1 MIRSRT
7 LVGRAVLATVAV
19 ALAGAPA
26 AAQQLPPARQI
37 LDRYVEAV
45 GGKAVWA
52 NRQSQRT
59 VAEMSMS
66 GVTIQM
72 EMLAARPNKM
82 LMKMNMPGMG
92 EMLQGYDGQ
101 VAWSRN
107 PMQGTRILAGAE
119 LAQTAR
125 QADFDS
131 SVDPAKNFPTIET
144 LERTEMAGQ
153 PCYMVRM
160 VAVDG
165 DEVRS
170 CFHTETGLLL
180 GSRTT
185 SQSPMGPVEATTLFS
200 DYRDFGGV
208 KMPAKTVTSMAGQE
222 MVVTVKE
229 VTPNVVDPSV
239 FELPADV
246 KALVSAQ
253 Q

>member
-7 LVGRAVLATVAV
+7 LVARAVLATVAV

-26 AAQQLPPARQI
+26 AAQQLPPARQV
-37 LDRYVEAV
+37 LDRYVEAI
-45 GGKAVWA
+45 GGKGAWA
-52 NRQSQRT
+52 NRQSQRA

-72 EMLAARPNKM
+72 EMLSARPDKM
-82 LMKMNMPGMG
+82 LVKMNMPGMG

-107 PMQGTRILAGAE
+107 PMQGTRIITGAE
-119 LAQTAR
+119 LAQTVR

-131 SVDPAKNFPTIET
+131 SADPARHFPTIET

-153 PCYMVRM
+153 PCYLVRM
-160 VAVDG
+160 VATDG

-170 CFHTETGLLL
+170 CFHTETGLMV

-185 SQSPMGPVEATTLFS
+185 SQSAMGPMEATTLFS
-200 DYRDFGGV
+200 EYRDFAGV
-208 KMPAKTVTSMAGQE
+208 KMPTKTVTNMAGQE
-222 MVVTVKE
+222 MVITLKE
-229 VTPNVVDPSV
+229 VTPNAVDPSV

-246 KALVSAQ
+246 RALAQ
-253 Q
+253 GQQ

>member
-19 ALAGAPA
+19 ALSAAPS

-37 LDRYVEAV
+37 LDRYVEAI

-66 GVTIQM
+66 GIAIPM
-72 EMLAARPNKM
+72 EIISARPNKM

-92 EMLQGYDGQ
+92 EMTSGFDGK
-101 VAWSRN
+101 VGWSVN
-107 PMQGTRILAGAE
+107 PMQGPRLLEGAE
-119 LAQTAR
+119 LAQTVR
-125 QADFDS
+125 QADFES
-131 SVDPAKNFPTIET
+131 TVDPAKHYPTVET
-144 LERTEMAGQ
+144 VGRTEMGGQ

-160 VAVDG
+160 VPTEGEPVLN
-165 DEVRS
+165 
-170 CFHTETGLLL
+170 CFHTETGLLV
-180 GSRTT
+180 GTRTKQ
-185 SQSPMGPVEATTLFS
+185 QSPMGVIEAETLLS

-208 KMPAKTVTSMAGQE
+208 KVPTRTVTSMAGQE
-222 MVVTVKE
+222 MVLTIKE
-229 VTPNVVDPSV
+229 VTSNGVDPSV
-239 FELPADV
+239 FELPAPV
-246 KALVSAQ
+246 KALLPAQ